1 MKGTIVG
8 NLGKDAEL
16 KQTDAGKT
24 RVVFSIA
31 DTVGW
36 GDNKKTQW
44 VNCTIFGERGEKL
57 KQYLTKGLKVVV
69 FGEVS
74 VRDYTDKNGIAKWSI
89 DCVVSDVVL
98 CGGKSAADSSHD
110 SVGGAPKVT
119 IDNDEIPF

>member
-1 MKGTIVG
+1 MKGTIIG
-8 NLGKDAEL
+8 NLGKDAE
-16 KQTDAGKT
+16 QKT
-24 RVVFSIA
+24 ANNGTQVCNFSIA
-31 DTVGW
+31 DTVGY

-44 VNCTIFGERGEKL
+44 VSCHFFGKRGESLAKYLL
-57 KQYLTKGLKVVV
+57 KGTKVVV

-74 VRDYTDKNGIAKWSI
+74 VREYTDKNGIAKWSI

-110 SVGGAPKVT
+110 NVGGAPKTT